1 MNEYAAFFKLLKET
15 RREDTIMETL
25 IIDGCVG
32 VGKTSLMEII
42 EKEFGYKPFLE
53 PVTDNP
59 LLDKFYYDRRR
70 YAFPLQIF
78 FLNKRFAMLKEASE
92 HNGTVMDRSIYGD
105 MIFARLLSQSGEMEK
120 AEYDLYKE
128 LLANMLEHVQAPKLM
143 IYLRSSVDKVIEKIQ
158 KRGREYEQIVE
169 REYWERL
176 NNEYEDYFS
185 HYNVS
190 PLLVIDAD
198 NIDYVNNPDH
208 KAWVIKLIKDKLRE
222 IEENM
227 A

>member
-92 HNGTVMDRSIYGD
+92 HKGTVMDRSIYGD

-185 HYNVS
+185 HYDVS
-190 PLLVIDAD
+190 PLLVIDTD